1 MGELLS
7 GSVRREVAPFAGN
20 SSLLD
25 PFRKTVKTNR
35 SPFID
40 RRPKA
45 AMQDVDL
52 PEPVILAPSPL
63 LPILTVGAVLGSR
76 HHYLTGMAKPE
87 RRFHEW

>member
-20 SSLLD
+20 SRLLD

-87 RRFHEW
+87 RRFP